1 MYDTWDNYKRYINP
15 YEFMFMDTPL
25 RTNLQQS
32 KTSVSDNECVEPYPT
47 YIEKES
53 KCISKYIPSS
63 PSYFKIIEILSNFD
77 IYSKRTSP
85 ICTFHLHSE
94 TSNASIQ
101 SIKHFRKNDM
111 DKHIDMSMLYEDTI
125 EYRHRHISG
134 NKNSHS
140 HTNNCTFASTHDS
153 TIFNSKNQAD
163 ILAGFTTT
171 FPSISIRGEY
181 TLSKTLISTGFHN
194 FQMAYTP
201 LSLCELIDFSTHPII
216 EYSTKL
222 SKVFANEANIEYRPP
237 VIPVPLITSEKN
249 EILSLNTFNTCYRK
263 YASSMDIIIADGMIS
278 PDYET
283 RESVD
288 TRLLFGQ
295 MCYAVCMQKLGGVF
309 IMKISDCFT
318 ESTMDI
324 LYILCGFYENVYIT
338 KPDTSSPT
346 NSEKYIVCRNFIF
359 NNTDT
364 FGEYIRY
371 VFSSMIKISEQLSI
385 RRFLNIQIP
394 MSFSNKIE
402 EINAILG
409 QYQLDAIHQ
418 TILFIENKSNKK
430 QDKSDK
436 SDKMVKNSIQKCI
449 QWCIK
454 YNIAYHPPNP
464 NQSNRASDA
473 TISM

>member
-1 MYDTWDNYKRYINP
+1 
-15 YEFMFMDTPL
+15 
-25 RTNLQQS
+25 
-32 KTSVSDNECVEPYPT
+32 
-47 YIEKES
+47 
-53 KCISKYIPSS
+53 
-63 PSYFKIIEILSNFD
+63 
-77 IYSKRTSP
+77 
-85 ICTFHLHSE
+85 
-94 TSNASIQ
+94 
-101 SIKHFRKNDM
+101 
-111 DKHIDMSMLYEDTI
+111 
-125 EYRHRHISG
+125 
-134 NKNSHS
+134 
-140 HTNNCTFASTHDS
+140 
-153 TIFNSKNQAD
+153 
-163 ILAGFTTT
+163 
-171 FPSISIRGEY
+171 
-181 TLSKTLISTGFHN
+181 
-194 FQMAYTP
+194 
-201 LSLCELIDFSTHPII
+201 
-216 EYSTKL
+216 
-222 SKVFANEANIEYRPP
+222 
-237 VIPVPLITSEKN
+237 
-249 EILSLNTFNTCYRK
+249 
-263 YASSMDIIIADGMIS
+263 MDIIIADGMIS